1 MTRQA
6 HITIAFGETHFV
18 ETSSK
23 GGDWNEH
30 CPAGELVYPSV
41 WGMKSMRVLLC
52 VVVMAS
58 VATVSVVRPLQA
70 AEISTSTTIVAS
82 PSVSSQP
89 FTWSKRTLTVG
100 ATLKASKLV
109 SSKIKGTRTYRA
121 TGVCS
126 LRKGVLSFKRAGKC
140 RVTVSVTSTS
150 TKKVTRS
157 SKLFTVKSKQFSVPQ
172 MQLTGTPEEQLSQ
185 VVAATAKVAAISDS
199 KGLSSRESND
209 SFGRLN
215 DSLVSYGI
223 KVTWDPNNEG
233 LDIYQITM
241 GGQSTCF
248 LWSYGY
254 SASDSRSLQPH
265 TCSDS

>member
-1 MTRQA
+1 
-6 HITIAFGETHFV
+6 
-18 ETSSK
+18 
-23 GGDWNEH
+23 
-30 CPAGELVYPSV
+30 
-41 WGMKSMRVLLC
+41 MRVLLC

-58 VATVSVVRPLQA
+58 VATVFVGAPLQA
-70 AEISTSTTIVAS
+70 AELSTSTTSSTTSTSTTIVVS
-82 PSVSSQP
+82 PSVSSKP
-89 FTWSKRTLTVG
+89 FTWSQRTLTVG

-109 SSKIKGTRTYRA
+109 SSKIKGTHTYRA
-121 TGVCS
+121 KGACS
-126 LRKGVLSFKRAGKC
+126 LRKGVLSFKRTGKC
-140 RVTVSVTSTS
+140 RVTVSVTSKG

-157 SKLFTVKSKQFSVPQ
+157 SKLFTVKSKQSLVPQ

-199 KGLSSRESND
+199 KGLSSYQWISAYRQ
-209 SFGRLN
+209 LN

-223 KVTWDPNNEG
+223 RVRWDPNNEG

-248 LWSYGY
+248 LWEIVPGTVNEGY
-254 SASDSRSLQPH
+254 LQPH

>member
-1 MTRQA
+1 MSRQA

-58 VATVSVVRPLQA
+58 VATVSVGGPLQA

-109 SSKIKGTRTYRA
+109 SSKIKGTHTYRA
-121 TGVCS
+121 KGACS
-126 LRKGVLSFKRAGKC
+126 LRKGVLSFKRTGKC

-157 SKLFTVKSKQFSVPQ
+157 SKLFTVKSKQSLVPQ

-185 VVAATAKVAAISDS
+185 VVAATEKVAVFP
-199 KGLSSRESND
+199 LSSSQWASAR
-209 SFGRLN
+209 RQLN

-248 LWSYGY
+248 LWSPGY

>member
-1 MTRQA
+1 
-6 HITIAFGETHFV
+6 
-18 ETSSK
+18 
-23 GGDWNEH
+23 
-30 CPAGELVYPSV
+30 
-41 WGMKSMRVLLC
+41 MRVLLC

-58 VATVSVVRPLQA
+58 VATVFVGAPLQA
-70 AEISTSTTIVAS
+70 AELSTSTTSSTTSTSTTIVVS
-82 PSVSSQP
+82 PSVSSKP
-89 FTWSKRTLTVG
+89 FTWSQRTLTVG

-109 SSKIKGTRTYRA
+109 SSKIKGTHTYRA
-121 TGVCS
+121 KGACL
-126 LRKGVLSFKRAGKC
+126 LRKGVLSFKRTGKC
-140 RVTVSVTSTS
+140 RVTVSVTSKG

-157 SKLFTVKSKQFSVPQ
+157 SKLFTVKSKQSLVPQ
-172 MQLTGTPEEQLSQ
+172 MRLTGTPEEQLSQ

-223 KVTWDPNNEG
+223 RVKWDPNDEG
-233 LDIYQITM
+233 RNIYQITM

-265 TCSDS
+265 TCSPLDT